1 MEKTTTFFKKDGT
14 VTHID
19 KPIER
24 IAQFDQK
31 TIDVEII
38 GTTTFSGDNVQSLY
52 FTKDDQGNWCSPLKK
67 TSDGYT
73 RIVLASKGVNYVM
86 KSVSVPEEDG
96 QKIIAKEVDML
107 IADAKEAISWCDPK
121 DENDAD
127 GRYWLAAYRG
137 SGVYRLIVKDGKIH
151 GAIYGGF
158 HDCAKSIKAAAC
170 SSEAFMMALEK
181 VITEKIC
188 DGFHLLKADGSGTY
202 FYLRYDEDKCF
213 LETKEY
219 DVPSVDGGT
228 HKNIEIV

>member
-1 MEKTTTFFKKDGT
+1 MEQVTTFFKKDGT

-96 QKIIAKEVDML
+96 QKIIAKEIDML
-107 IADAKEAISWCDPK
+107 IVSHYQI
-121 DENDAD
+121 N
-127 GRYWLAAYRG
+127 RR
-137 SGVYRLIVKDGKIH
+137 
-151 GAIYGGF
+151 
-158 HDCAKSIKAAAC
+158 
-170 SSEAFMMALEK
+170 
-181 VITEKIC
+181 
-188 DGFHLLKADGSGTY
+188 
-202 FYLRYDEDKCF
+202 
-213 LETKEY
+213 
-219 DVPSVDGGT
+219 SVDGE
-228 HKNIEIV
+228 NRA

>member
-1 MEKTTTFFKKDGT
+1 MKTTTVFYKKDGAIVCVDGM
-14 VTHID
+14 VTNITKFNQH
-19 KPIER
+19 
-24 IAQFDQK
+24 A
-31 TIDVEII
+31 IDVEIV
-38 GTTTFSGDNVQSLY
+38 GTTTFSGNSVQSMY
-52 FTKDDQGNWCSPLKK
+52 FTKDEQGHWCSPLKK

-86 KSVSVPEEDG
+86 KNVFVPEEDG
-96 QKIIAKEVDML
+96 QKIIAREVGLL
-107 IADAKEAISWCDPK
+107 IADAKEVISWCDPK

-181 VITEKIC
+181 VITEKIG
-188 DGFHLLKADGSGTY
+188 DGFHLLKADGSGAY